1 MYEKEIETIKKYL
14 RENFQVEKSL
24 MLDGKN
30 LRSQRKLQHIFFK
43 RFSDSKTQKLFE
55 IVLMHSE
62 KVERISPGSGIE
74 LLKRYANLHDSQK
87 LFKPINLE
95 DLNHLIKDR
104 NFSTITQS
112 ILLECLKYCK
122 PTSRLNIKKS
132 INQKTYVEVSSR
144 YNFLVESLTKN
155 KTNNGSNAKLI
166 LIDGFIENVS
176 EIHHIFH
183 YFSTKEPAT
192 PFLIFCRGM
201 SDDVLSTISTNNQR
215 GSFNCHPYKVNFDL
229 ESANTLVDIAVISG
243 CDVISSLKGELI
255 SSIQLDSLKTIDY
268 FSNNNQGISIKN
280 SKYNENV
287 RIHVSRLKKK
297 LDEVTNE
304 GKKYLIQRIKS
315 LSANLIDVAI
325 PDDINYFSRSQ
336 ELDEGI
342 RILISYINKCPD
354 TEIVL
359 TEFQKKLL
367 DTIDNI
373 AVIVN

>member
-1 MYEKEIETIKKYL
+1 VYEKEIETIKKYL

>member
-1 MYEKEIETIKKYL
+1 MYEKESETIKKYL

-24 MLDGKN
+24 MLDGKT

-43 RFSDSKTQKLFE
+43 RFSDSKTQRLFE

-62 KVERISPGSGIE
+62 KAERISPGSGIE
-74 LLKRYANLHDSQK
+74 LLKRYANLHTSQK
-87 LFKPINLE
+87 LSKPINLE
-95 DLNHLIKDR
+95 DLKRLIKDR

-112 ILLECLKYCK
+112 ILIECLKYCK
-122 PTSRLNIKKS
+122 PTSKINIKKS
-132 INQKTYVEVSSR
+132 INQKTYVEVSNR
-144 YNFLVESLTKN
+144 YNFLVENLTKN
-155 KTNNGSNAKLI
+155 KINNGSNAKLI

-243 CDVISSLKGELI
+243 CDVISSLKGDLI
-255 SSIQLDSLKTIDY
+255 SSIQLESLKKIDY

-280 SKYNENV
+280 SKNNESV
-287 RIHVSRLKKK
+287 RIHVGRLKKK
-297 LDEVTNE
+297 LDEVPDE

-315 LSANLIDVAI
+315 LSANSIDIAI

-342 RILISYINKCPD
+342 RILISYVNKCPD

-359 TEFQKKLL
+359 KEFQKKLL

-373 AVIVN
+373 ATIVN